1 MEANTTVA
9 SISAEGNLAVSC
21 ACFCLACVQ
30 KAWAD
35 STLFVATHGNTLERT
50 TPHNGCYRKSD
61 TTKSSKPCLL
71 LLIDS
76 GMENGRPSHLTST
89 YVHIQRHTLATTMN
103 VLMQTVT
110 NIIAR
115 STSFEHTSPKC
126 TASHQGGQERWQLL
140 RIFSVSINH
149 FLCLF
154 SYNIFTA

>member
-1 MEANTTVA
+1 MH
-9 SISAEGNLAVSC
+9 VSVLLV
-21 ACFCLACVQ
+21 FRKPL
-30 KAWAD
+30 AD

-50 TPHNGCYRKSD
+50 TPCNGYYRKSD
-61 TTKSSKPCLL
+61 TTKSSKPCLF
-71 LLIDS
+71 LLINC

-110 NIIAR
+110 NIIVR
-115 STSFEHTSPKC
+115 STSFEHTLPKC

-154 SYNIFTA
+154 SSNIFTA